1 MNPLDLMFRIADR
14 ANLEAALQRVCANR
28 GGPGIDGVR
37 FDDFQARKTQELQAI
52 ESDLLAG
59 MYQPDTIQTVT
70 IMKESGKTRVIGMM
84 TIRDRVCAFAVT
96 RVLRSLLDPFSQ
108 PCSYASRPGRSATD
122 AANYIEKLIHR
133 GMKYVLETDIESYF
147 DMINHDILID
157 KLAEFIEDATVCEL
171 IRRFLKVRVTG
182 VIRIDSVQEG
192 ITQGSPLSPLFSNLY
207 LNDLDKTMLQAGYR
221 YVRYADDLVVL
232 EKERTEVQEALG
244 LLITEMTELE
254 LRLAPEKTRITSAAE
269 GFVFLGFQ
277 FTETGKGPA
286 MKSVEAIR
294 ERLHEAAAGGFDED
308 CEKQLTDIQ
317 DIIRGWRQYFQMSPD
332 VFDDMPPTVLAAALR
347 EAVDIQ
353 SPELFRALSGRLWE
367 QKNRVAAVHA
377 CTGAFMASRKRPE
390 AAACHYLAALICDD
404 GTEETECEALTFLE
418 IEPDIWA
425 SLKPRVVAKRDQ
437 IPSEDAWRDLSEIFA
452 ETGQYELAMVLEGR
466 VRDPGILPESEPA
479 GETPKPGAQDTAPD
493 QSVDNE
499 SGHIDTMDDT
509 PADAEQTASEDDES
523 QEDTA
528 ANEPIVLPERAVTLY
543 ARHFRGRDGVL
554 AYETIDE
561 QGNKQYCKRDIAL
574 SRDRLEE
581 HWAGKMTYGMFMI
594 QADETVNTCL
604 FDIDVKKRNILLRA
618 ELDQGFEDYIK
629 EAHQICCRLYDEAK
643 QMGVHGLM
651 EDSGYKGRHLWFFF
665 EQPARMKTA
674 REFLNLILSKVEVD
688 SETVC
693 VELFPGRD
701 HLKPDKPGD
710 LIKLPLGINLK
721 SGRFSRFINRDGNY
735 PDQGQALHTIRPIS
749 KKKLD
754 SLLERAGA
762 VTGAVKP
769 ASTPVTDVKM
779 SELESVPA
787 RGPIRKVTKN
797 CEMMR
802 YLINKAQKIS
812 HLTHIERVTLL
823 YVYGHL
829 GDEGK
834 AFLHRVIACCMN
846 YNPNYTQEQIERL
859 KPSPISCPRIKEIF
873 SQITAS
879 LKCNCSF
886 GALPEGVYPTPVLYA
901 NEQVE
906 MKRGSKSKKSTVSS
920 GAEKNRTTRNAEPP
934 SPDTALKSELN
945 ELVQKHMNIGKN
957 LRGVQKAIRQI
968 EERMLLI
975 LKQFEMDAVET
986 DFGTLRY
993 LAPDGEK
1000 PRFILE
1006 I

>member
-14 ANLEAALQRVCANR
+14 ANLESALQRVCANR

-37 FDDFQARKTQELQAI
+37 IDDFQARKSQELLAI

-59 MYQPDTIQTVT
+59 TYQPDTIQTVT
-70 IMKESGKTRVIGMM
+70 ILKESGKTRVIGMM

-96 RVLRSLLDPFSQ
+96 RVMRSLLEPFFQ
-108 PCSYASRPGRSATD
+108 PCSYAYRPGRSATD

-147 DMINHDILID
+147 DTINHDILMD
-157 KLAEFIEDATVCEL
+157 KLNEFIEDSMVCEL

-182 VIRIDSVQEG
+182 AVRIDSVELG

-207 LNDLDKTMLQAGYR
+207 LNDLDKTMMQAGYR
-221 YVRYADDLVVL
+221 YVRYADDLVVPG
-232 EKERTEVQEALG
+232 KERSEVEEALA
-244 LLITEMTELE
+244 LLITEMSQLE
-254 LRLAPEKTRITSAAE
+254 LRLAPEKTRITSVAE

-277 FTETGKGPA
+277 FNETGKGPA

-294 ERLHEAAAGGFDED
+294 ERLHEAAAGGVDD
-308 CEKQLTDIQ
+308 NTEKQINDLQ

-332 VFDDMPPTVLAAALR
+332 VFDDMPATVLAAALR

-390 AAACHYLAALICDD
+390 AAACHYLAALMCDD
-404 GTEETECEALTFLE
+404 VTEETAQEALTFLE
-418 IEPDIWA
+418 IEPDIWE
-425 SLKPRVVAKRDQ
+425 SLKPRIVAKRDQ
-437 IPSEDAWRDLSEIFA
+437 IPSEDAWRDLSEMFA
-452 ETGQYELAMVLEGR
+452 ESGHYELAMVLEGR
-466 VRDPGILPESEPA
+466 VRDPEVLPDTAPA
-479 GETPKPGAQDTAPD
+479 GETPKPKPQEPAPD
-493 QSVDNE
+493 E
-499 SGHIDTMDDT
+499 PMDDG
-509 PADAEQTASEDDES
+509 ADDTEQMESEDDES

-528 ANEPIVLPERAVTLY
+528 ADKPIVLPERAVTIF
-543 ARHFRGRDGVL
+543 ARHFRGRDGIL
-554 AYETIDE
+554 AFETIDE

-581 HWAGKMTYGMFMI
+581 HWAGNMTYGMFMV

-618 ELDQGFEDYIK
+618 ELDQGFQDYIM

-674 REFLNLILSKVEVD
+674 RQFLNLILSKVELN
-688 SETVC
+688 SEAVC

-721 SGRFSRFINRDGNY
+721 SGRFSRFINRDGKY
-735 PDQGQALHTIRPIS
+735 PDQGQALHTIRPIT

-754 SLLERAGA
+754 SLLERADAVAGA
-762 VTGAVKP
+762 AKP
-769 ASTPVTDVKM
+769 ASTPVTSVKM

-797 CEMMR
+797 CEIMR
-802 YLINKAQKIS
+802 YFINKAQKIS
-812 HLTHIERVTLL
+812 HLTHVERVTLL
-823 YVYGHL
+823 HVFGHL

-834 AFLHRVIACCMN
+834 AFVHRVIACCMN
-846 YNPNYTQEQIERL
+846 YNPNYTQEQIERI

-873 SQITAS
+873 SQITVS
-879 LKCNCSF
+879 LKCNCYF
-886 GALPEGVYPTPVLYA
+886 GVLPEGVYPTPVLYA
-901 NEQVE
+901 KDKVDI
-906 MKRGSKSKKSTVSS
+906 KRGTRTRKATGVSEVKKIEKAGGHIRNDTE
-920 GAEKNRTTRNAEPP
+920 AESQDSVMKF
-934 SPDTALKSELN
+934 ELN
-945 ELVQKHMNIGKN
+945 ELIQKYMNIRRN
-957 LRGVQKAIRQI
+957 LRGIEKAIKQL
-968 EERMLLI
+968 EEKMLMMM
-975 LKQFEMDAVET
+975 QQVDMDAVET

-993 LAPDGEK
+993 LTQDGEK